1 MRSNLY
7 FYTFF
12 VTKDSLSNQRG
23 SFYFCQFAFRR
34 IVLSFFV
41 YFDYYI
47 LASLLFIRISVQIIC
62 NYTKIA
68 LQYCVFLMYNNSV
81 WMTLFCAAAAART
94 ASCSV
99 KKRHLLIFVI
109 FNYLKE
115 LIHCA
120 KKTEDH
126 RDRPS

>member
-1 MRSNLY
+1 MHSNLY

-47 LASLLFIRISVQIIC
+47 LASLLFIRLSVQIIC

-94 ASCSV
+94 VSCSV